1 MIFIVLDACVLP
13 VLSRGIYNDHPR
25 REEWP
30 LPRAGHYYW
39 MCITAE
45 PAPRPAMGR
54 DVGGAGGGLGLV
66 LPTQKH
72 MTDCRGAW
80 GHLSLAELVSC
91 QSGWGGAASEEGVVA
106 VLTRAHCPP
115 PPPHCPVQC
124 PPLPAVCPG
133 FPGISVSSDHLSWW
147 LKW

>member
-13 VLSRGIYNDHPR
+13 VLSRGICNDHPR
-25 REEWP
+25 QEEWP

-72 MTDCRGAW
+72 IREVVWAESHGSLTAAGGCGAI
-80 GHLSLAELVSC
+80 
-91 QSGWGGAASEEGVVA
+91 
-106 VLTRAHCPP
+106 CP
-115 PPPHCPVQC
+115 
-124 PPLPAVCPG
+124 
-133 FPGISVSSDHLSWW
+133 
-147 LKW
+147 